1 MILRLILLL
10 AAVLLVASWLNRTF
24 NPRAAEMAARR
35 KRAWHAALRQTMLT
49 VAAILFLGITA
60 FAAWHALRFE
70 DSTAG
75 LLALFSGPAAL
86 ILGVL
91 AWRASRA

>member
-24 NPRAAEMAARR
+24 TPRAAEMAARR
-35 KRAWHAALRQTMLT
+35 KRAWRAAMRQTALT
-49 VAAILFLGITA
+49 LGAVVFAGITA

-75 LLALFSGPAAL
+75 LLAAFSAPAAV
-86 ILGVL
+86 ILAVL
-91 AWRASRA
+91 AWRAARA

>member
-10 AAVLLVASWLNRTF
+10 AAVLLVASWLNRAF

-35 KRAWHAALRQTMLT
+35 RRAWRSALRQTMLT
-49 VAAILFLGITA
+49 LAAMAFLGITA
-60 FAAWHALRFE
+60 FAGWHALRFD

-75 LLALFSGPAAL
+75 VLALFSGPAAL
-86 ILGVL
+86 ILGIL
-91 AWRASRA
+91 AWRADRA